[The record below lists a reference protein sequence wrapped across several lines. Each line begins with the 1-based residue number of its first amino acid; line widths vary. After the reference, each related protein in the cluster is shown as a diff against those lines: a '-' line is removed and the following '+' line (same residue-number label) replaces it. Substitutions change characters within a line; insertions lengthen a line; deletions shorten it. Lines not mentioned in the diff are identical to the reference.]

1 MSRSKRTENFILNKF
16 RIRICKIRDVLVILV
31 HNGVWIIEINKLLLY
46 EWSKISRLWT
56 GRFIVLAYQI
66 GKLPEGLFVSQAWP
80 GFVLTFPASWV
91 QFSSTRL
98 VHVVCSHLIIAGSLF
113 RCGSQSF
120 TSQVRVYSSFEAHS
134 VYECQCVHTFTITV
148 CQLYVFER
156 TDFDFSIGTYTGFKF
171 IFNT

>member
-1 MSRSKRTENFILNKF
+1 MKIL
-16 RIRICKIRDVLVILV
+16 L
-31 HNGVWIIEINKLLLY
+31 H
-46 EWSKISRLWT
+46 EWSKISRLWI
-56 GRFIVLAYQI
+56 GRFIVHAYQI
-66 GKLPEGLFVSQAWP
+66 GKLQEGLFVSQAWP

-91 QFSSTRL
+91 QFSSTQL

-120 TSQVRVYSSFEAHS
+120 TSQVRVYLSFEARS

-156 TDFDFSIGTYTGFKF
+156 TDFDFSIHTRVLNSYS
-171 IFNT
+171 IA